1 MAIIK
6 YIRTMETTRTFE
18 IRSKQ
23 EASDI
28 ITTIHNHFFCNDN
41 DEMVIEEVEDDS
53 GNITVYAWDDSMHYN
68 ERNYPQ
74 VMMFRRNK

>member
-1 MAIIK
+1 MA
-6 YIRTMETTRTFE
+6 TTRTFE

-28 ITTIHNHFFCNDN
+28 ISVIHNHFFENDN
-41 DEMVIEEVEDDS
+41 DEMIIEETEDEN

-68 ERNYPQ
+68 ERNYPPILIL
-74 VMMFRRNK
+74 RRNKSDQTTNV